1 VPSATVKVTGLSKRA
16 TAEDLYQILAEWG
29 PLHNVQVIQERN
41 SSSHGGIAF
50 INFPSVVNAGMMMS
64 ALGYGGLVV
73 DGAELRFEYSYKKIK
88 SKNKQMRAKQS
99 SQRRRR
105 QRAIERDTINGPAR
119 LQRDEEK
126 VLAEVVEEGK
136 AEGSE
141 QGGEVGESEVV
152 EGEGEA
158 EHSEEEGKVGDS
170 EAEDVDEEA
179 EGSEQGGEVGDSEAD
194 EVERDVEDSEVDGE
208 AGDREADRML
218 NEEGEVRNNDVVDM
232 DEGEGEVEV
241 EDEYGEET
249 EEELEL
255 GMVSTKKRCI
265 AWTKKET
272 KWLKKKADL
281 LSGQRKWSVPWGDI
295 LILGSHIFHPER
307 TAEDLREKDRRMRGD
322 TQRERTKRRR

>member
-1 VPSATVKVTGLSKRA
+1 T
-16 TAEDLYQILAEWG
+16 
-29 PLHNVQVIQERN
+29 
-41 SSSHGGIAF
+41 
-50 INFPSVVNAGMMMS
+50 
-64 ALGYGGLVV
+64 
-73 DGAELRFEYSYKKIK
+73 
-88 SKNKQMRAKQS
+88 KNKQMRAKQS

-105 QRAIERDTINGPAR
+105 ERAIERDAINGPAR

-126 VLAEVVEEGK
+126 VLAEVVEEGEV
-136 AEGSE
+136 EGSE
-141 QGGEVGESEVV
+141 QGGEVGGSEVV
-152 EGEGEA
+152 GGGEA
-158 EHSEEEGKVGDS
+158 EDSEEEGKVGDS
-170 EAEDVDEEA
+170 EAEDVEEEA

-194 EVERDVEDSEVDGE
+194 EMERDVEDSEEDGE
-208 AGDREADRML
+208 AGDREVDKML

-232 DEGEGEVEV
+232 DEGEVRNNDVVDMDEGEVEDEYGEETEEELEDEYGEETEEDEGVV

-255 GMVSTKKRCI
+255 GMFSTKKLCI
-265 AWTKKET
+265 EWTEKET

-322 TQRERTKRRR
+322 TQRERTKRRRTM